1 MQGVSV
7 ARSADDGGL
16 PLPTCPSE
24 VVALGGFVQLAEHLL
39 AADAHCGRR
48 RVLSIVNG
56 RERGRRTTEAR

>member
-24 VVALGGFVQLAEHLL
+24 VVALGGLVQLAQHLL
-39 AADAHCGRR
+39 AADTDCGGR

-56 RERGRRTTEAR
+56 RERGRCATEAR